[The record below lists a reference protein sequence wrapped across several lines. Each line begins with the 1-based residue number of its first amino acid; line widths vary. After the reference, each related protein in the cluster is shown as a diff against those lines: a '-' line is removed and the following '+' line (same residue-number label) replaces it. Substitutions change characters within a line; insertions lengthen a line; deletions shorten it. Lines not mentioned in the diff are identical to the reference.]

1 MHNFVCIKITIIGIS
16 SHCNVIT
23 PLQVKALD
31 YISIFENKMPIKHET
46 IIRKK
51 IIAAHGEGLIL
62 ARLFT
67 MDQIRE

>member
-1 MHNFVCIKITIIGIS
+1 MGFLPTA
-16 SHCNVIT
+16 NVIT

-31 YISIFENKMPIKHET
+31 YISIFENEMPIIHET

>member
-1 MHNFVCIKITIIGIS
+1 MHNFVCIKITGIS

-31 YISIFENKMPIKHET
+31 YISIFENKMPIIHET

>member
-1 MHNFVCIKITIIGIS
+1 
-16 SHCNVIT
+16 
-23 PLQVKALD
+23 
-31 YISIFENKMPIKHET
+31 MPIIHET

>member
-1 MHNFVCIKITIIGIS
+1 M
-16 SHCNVIT
+16 T

-31 YISIFENKMPIKHET
+31 YISIFKNKMPIIHET

>member
-1 MHNFVCIKITIIGIS
+1 
-16 SHCNVIT
+16 
-23 PLQVKALD
+23 
-31 YISIFENKMPIKHET
+31 MPIKHET